1 MSSFFASKNERDAKP
16 IKDVI
21 RSEPVEAARPVVR
34 SPQDNV
40 STIGSGMQITGN
52 IVCDGTLHIYG
63 RVNGDIHATELVICE
78 GARVEGKIIAPD
90 AVIRGSFNGSIH
102 GNAVKLQKT
111 AVVEGEVHNR
121 SLAIEQDARF
131 EGIARR
137 LDKAVAGPSDTQA
150 MAHGAAN
157 LQTSPVMNAQA
168 GVPSSS
174 YNGNGQVTQGIAPV
188 IQ

>member
-16 IKDVI
+16 IKDII
-21 RSEPVEAARPVVR
+21 RSEPVEAARPVAR
-34 SPQDNV
+34 SSQENV

-52 IVCDGTLHIYG
+52 IVCDGALHIHG

-78 GARVEGKIIAPD
+78 GARVEGKVIAPD
-90 AVIRGSFNGSIH
+90 AVIRGSFNGSIY

-157 LQTSPVMNAQA
+157 PQTQPVMTAA
-168 GVPSSS
+168 STPSS
-174 YNGNGQVTQGIAPV
+174 YNGNGQAAQDIAPV